1 MLEFLED
8 ELRAVIA
15 AEKYYEQNYS
25 APQRHEHLH
34 HLMHVR
40 EYFETR
46 IANFRLSHTL

>member
-1 MLEFLED
+1 MLEFLEN
-8 ELRAVIA
+8 ELRSIAA
-15 AEKYYEQNYS
+15 AEKYYETNYS
-25 APQRHEHLH
+25 APYRAEHLH